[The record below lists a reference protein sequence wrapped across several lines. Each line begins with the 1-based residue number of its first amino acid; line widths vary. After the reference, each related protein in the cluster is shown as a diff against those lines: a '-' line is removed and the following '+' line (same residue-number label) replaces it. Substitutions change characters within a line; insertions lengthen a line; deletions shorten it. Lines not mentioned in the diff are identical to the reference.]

1 VLAVAQVYALAN
13 AAGPRYRA
21 LVLLAC
27 FCGLRWGE
35 LAALRRCDIDT
46 EAGTVRVVRQLS
58 EVNGQPPIFGPPKSG
73 AGKRTVVMP
82 PTILPDV
89 SFHLASFT
97 QPDADALA
105 FTSPGTS
112 RFGTV
117 TSGAGHGC
125 PRRPQLACPASTF
138 TTCATP
144 GITWSLMLGRTYVS

>member
-1 VLAVAQVYALAN
+1 VLAVAQVYALAD
-13 AAGPRYRA
+13 AASPRYRA

-58 EVNGQPPIFGPPKSG
+58 EVNGRPPFFGPPKSC

-89 SFHLASFT
+89 SCHLASFT

-105 FTSPGTS
+105 FTSPG
-112 RFGTV
+112 RQ
-117 TSGAGHGC
+117 A
-125 PRRPQLACPASTF
+125 AS
-138 TTCATP
+138 AQ
-144 GITWSLMLGRTYVS
+144 